1 MRGLTGRCFKQSWVE
16 RRMTTEIQ
24 TIETEEQLID
34 QMTTPS
40 HEVEDAVRALDG
52 DVAILG
58 ISGKMG
64 PTLGELL
71 VRAGAPRVIGVA
83 RFSDPNVQADLE
95 ARGIETCKTDLLD
108 DDALAALP
116 DAPYVY
122 LMAGHKF
129 GSTGNESLTW
139 AMNTLLPA
147 KVMKRYADSKVVY
160 VSSGNVY
167 HFSEVDR
174 GATENDPVDPI
185 GEYAQSRLGGERV
198 AEHLASAQGTD
209 LAIIRLFYATEL
221 RYGILLDIGQR
232 VLAGEDIDLVMGFVN
247 QIWQGDANAYLAR
260 SFPLCESPATVWNMT
275 GADILSVKELAEQFG
290 RRFGHDPKFVGEE
303 APTALLGDASSMI
316 SRLGSPLIGVDE
328 MVTWVA
334 DWLERGGRTLG
345 KPTKYESRSG
355 RF

>member
-1 MRGLTGRCFKQSWVE
+1 
-16 RRMTTEIQ
+16 MTTA
-24 TIETEEQLID
+24 TDHIETEAQLID

-40 HEVEDAVRALDG
+40 PEVKAAVRALDG
-52 DVAILG
+52 DIAILG

-71 VRAGAPRVIGVA
+71 VRAGASRIIGVS
-83 RFSDPNVQADLE
+83 RFSDPDAQADLE
-95 ARGIETCKTDLLD
+95 ARGIETRKADLLD
-108 DDALAALP
+108 DETLNALP
-116 DAPYVY
+116 DVPYVY

-139 AMNTLLPA
+139 AMNALLPA
-147 KVMKRYADSKVVY
+147 KVMKRYPAAKVVY

-167 HFSEVDR
+167 RFTPVDR
-174 GATENDPVDPI
+174 GAIETDPVDPI

-198 AEHLASAQGTD
+198 AEHLSASQGTD

-232 VLAGEDIDLVMGFVN
+232 VLADETIDLSMGYVN

-260 SFPLCESPATVWNMT
+260 SFPLCGTPARIWNMT
-275 GADILSVKELAEQFG
+275 GAEILSVRDMAEQFG
-290 RRFGHDPKFVGEE
+290 ARLGRKPKFAGEE
-303 APTALLGDASSMI
+303 EPTALLGDASAMLD
-316 SRLGSPLIGVDE
+316 RLGPPKVGLDE

-334 DWLERGGRTLG
+334 GWLERDGRTLG